1 VSDLPA
7 VSVVVPTQRR
17 PDLLRR
23 CLRAVA
29 GLDYPADLVETI
41 VVADGGAS
49 RKPVEELAGRLDV
62 RFIEQASAG
71 PAGAR
76 NHGLRTARYAI
87 VAFTDDDC
95 APEPGWLRALVGRL
109 GAEPATL
116 AGGPSIT
123 AFPENP
129 YACASHLLLD
139 FLYAYY
145 DGRRAPAR
153 FLIASNLAASR
164 DRLEEL
170 GGFDNRMQLAGGEDR
185 DLCERWRRAGWP
197 VRFVEDAI
205 VRHHSDP
212 SAAEFWRRHFT
223 YGRGASHLAG
233 ARARRGSERA
243 RLEPPRFYLD
253 LVRAPLAAGAAN
265 GRSRPRAALLS
276 GLLLASQAAY
286 AAGFAWEETRRS
298 NGPHRPEVGL

>member
-1 VSDLPA
+1 MSGLPA
-7 VSVVVPTQRR
+7 VSVVVPTQGR

-23 CLRAVA
+23 CLHAIA
-29 GLDYPADLVETI
+29 GLDYPADLIETV
-41 VVADGGAS
+41 VVADGSAP
-49 RKPVEELAGRLDV
+49 RALVEELAGRLDV
-62 RFIEQASAG
+62 RLVEQASAG

-76 NHGLRTARYAI
+76 NRGLRTARHAI

-95 APEPGWLRALVGRL
+95 APEPGWLRALVG
-109 GAEPATL
+109 GIGTEPATL
-116 AGGPSIT
+116 FGGPSIT
-123 AFPENP
+123 AFPENA

-145 DGRRAPAR
+145 DGGRAPAR

-170 GGFDNRMQLAGGEDR
+170 GGFDDRMQLAGGEDR
-185 DLCERWRRAGWP
+185 DLCERWQRAGWP

-205 VRHHSDP
+205 VRHYSDP
-212 SAAEFWRRHFT
+212 SPGDFWRRHFT
-223 YGRGASHLAG
+223 YGRGASHLAD
-233 ARARRGSERA
+233 ARARRGAERA

-253 LVRAPLAAGAAN
+253 LVRLPLAAGAAN
-265 GRSRPRAALLS
+265 GRSRSRALLLS

-298 NGPHRPEVGL
+298 NGRPRA